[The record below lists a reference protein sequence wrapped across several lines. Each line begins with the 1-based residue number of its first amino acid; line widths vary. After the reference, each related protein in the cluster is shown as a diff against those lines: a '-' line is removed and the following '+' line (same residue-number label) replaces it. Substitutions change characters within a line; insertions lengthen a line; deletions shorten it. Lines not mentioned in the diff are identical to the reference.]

1 MASELTLSLL
11 IGTVQPQPVPREVME
26 SLVSASVTVSAT
38 EKSGFD
44 LSFAVSTGS
53 PLLTDLLP
61 SGYFD
66 PPTRVILVVTMS
78 GTSTVLMDG
87 VITLQEMV
95 PSDEPGK
102 SVLSIKGDDL
112 TRMLDVI
119 DLSGF
124 PWPAMPAEARVAL
137 AVAKYL
143 PLYGI
148 VPLIIPSVLIDVPN
162 PLTEIPQQEG
172 TDLTYIKS
180 LAANVG
186 YVFFIQPGPLPG
198 MNLAYWGPKL
208 GTAIPFLPTPP
219 PIAIDWDGASN
230 VESLQFSFDGFAK
243 TQWIVWIQIASIPI
257 PIPVP
262 DINPI
267 NPPLG
272 LKSPLPLKISPM
284 PGLAKYSPIQA
295 AGIALA
301 KAASTANVISGQ
313 GTLDVL
319 RYGSILPARTVVE
332 VRGRHHLRRRVFRR
346 QHDSHDQAG
355 VLQAELHPQPQ
366 CPDRQRR
373 QPVALPRRG
382 RAAAERIRGPGRAG
396 RACPARRGGHRDQ
409 PAGAAAVRADD
420 PGPHQRRP
428 DRGAASLAVTADLT
442 QSDEGDL

>member
-26 SLVSASVTVSAT
+26 SLVSASETVSAT

-44 LSFAVSTGS
+44 LAFAVSTGS

-137 AVAKYL
+137 AVAKYI

-319 RYGSILPARTVVE
+319 RYGSILPARTIVE
-332 VRGRHHLRRRVFRR
+332 VRGAGITYDGEYFV
-346 QHDSHDQAG
+346 DSTTHTIKPGSYKQSFT
-355 VLQAELHPQPQ
+355 LS
-366 CPDRQRR
+366 RN
-373 QPVALPRRG
+373 ALIASSASLLPY
-382 RAAAERIRGPGRAG
+382 P
-396 RACPARRGGHRDQ
+396 
-409 PAGAAAVRADD
+409 AAAVQQLSGFAAPAALAAPALPGGVGIVTSP
-420 PGPHQRRP
+420 PGPLLSAPTIPAPTSGGQI
-428 DRGAASLAVTADLT
+428 AALPASP
-442 QSDEGDL
+442 